1 MLKPPLHSHL
11 QTRLWL
17 LLIQMRSHLQMQM
30 LNLQQMRTLNLQQTQ
45 MPNLQQTQM
54 PNLLQMQM
62 LSLASMLISSN
73 QEHQV
78 RPSKTQITTTTMM
91 DKMEPAVMV
100 INPLSIEEMVS
111 VRSPYLS
118 GIYKLYDANS
128 DNFALV
134 KLSIQNLVSTKL
146 EPVSLSEFHFC
157 EQATEIPYSV
167 IS

>member
-1 MLKPPLHSHL
+1 
-11 QTRLWL
+11 
-17 LLIQMRSHLQMQM
+17 MQM
-30 LNLQQMRTLNLQQTQ
+30 LNLQQMRTL
-45 MPNLQQTQM
+45 NLQQTQM

-73 QEHQV
+73 QEHQA

-128 DNFALV
+128 DNFARV